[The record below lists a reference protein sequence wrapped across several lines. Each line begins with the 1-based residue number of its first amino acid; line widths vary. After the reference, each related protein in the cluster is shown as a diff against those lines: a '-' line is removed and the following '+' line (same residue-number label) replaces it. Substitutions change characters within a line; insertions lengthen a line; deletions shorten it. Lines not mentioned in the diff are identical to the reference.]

1 MISRL
6 APEFIEAL
14 RKLDPATRSK
24 ARRAYRLFKD
34 NPRHGSLRFR
44 RVRGTRNHYSARID
58 DDYRVLGLVQGNV
71 ITWYWVGPHD
81 EYERMI
87 P

>member
-6 APEFIEAL
+6 SAEFLQAY
-14 RKLDPATRSK
+14 RTLDPEIRAKVKRS
-24 ARRAYRLFKD
+24 YELFIT
-34 NPRHGSLRFR
+34 NPRHGSLRFKRIRSR
-44 RVRGTRNHYSARID
+44 RNTYSARID
-58 DDYRVLGLVQGNV
+58 DNYRVLGRLDGNV

-87 P
+87 S

>member
-6 APEFIEAL
+6 APEFFDAL
-14 RKLDPATRSK
+14 RKLDPVTWRK
-24 ARRAYRLFKD
+24 VRQAYQLFKD

-44 RVRGTRNHYSARID
+44 RVRGTRSHYSARID
-58 DDYRVLGLVQGNV
+58 DNYRVLGLVQGNI